1 MFILNM
7 FSAQTDRNK
16 AELQRRDSISPKF
29 PCLEDT
35 RSGLEGYYE
44 HVHEAEAT
52 DASDK
57 HQLGG
62 VLFLAGSTHEAAH
75 TRIESDR
82 KICRFEPKFC
92 HLQGNQKG
100 K

>member
-1 MFILNM
+1 M

-57 HQLGG
+57 HQLRDHCCHGS
-62 VLFLAGSTHEAAH
+62 LFLAGSTHEAAH

-82 KICRFEPKFC
+82 IICRFEPKFC